1 MKYFLYMSNN
11 RKKRH
16 EKKTIELLDLKRE
29 LNLLIFNREK
39 VSISK
44 ALTRDQ
50 KVLKCSIICS

>member
-29 LNLLIFNREK
+29 LNLLIFNRE
-39 VSISK
+39 
-44 ALTRDQ
+44 
-50 KVLKCSIICS
+50 